1 MNVLYSRNL
10 HNCLESLMT
19 YNVSFHLMCVCAISE
34 CLTFMVWCVVLQV
47 PLEVVTAATL
57 KPKHGVFVKYET
69 RKWA

>member
-1 MNVLYSRNL
+1 MLYSRNL
-10 HNCLESLMT
+10 HNCLESLMA
-19 YNVSFHLMCVCAISE
+19 YNVSSHLFMCVCAILE
-34 CLTFMVWCVVLQV
+34 WLTFMVWCVVLQV